1 MQQMNLVNT
10 LRSRQNGWYFADYI
24 FQFENGSDN
33 VLAPKKWDTIT
44 WTNGHLDYWRIY
56 VSPGLNE
63 WTHAGLV
70 THVRQRIWQSV
81 AYFTE
86 GANRSLAKPPLKFS
100 GGLAKLGL
108 TSSEK
113 KATAV

>member
-1 MQQMNLVNT
+1 MADILQTTYSNLKMVQIM
-10 LRSRQNGWYFADYI
+10 SWHQ
-24 FQFENGSDN
+24 
-33 VLAPKKWDTIT
+33 KKWDAIT
-44 WTNGHLDYWRIY
+44 WTNGHLDYWRLY

-70 THVRQRIWQSV
+70 THIRQPIWQWV

-86 GANRSLAKPPLKFS
+86 GVNRSLAKPPLKFS

-113 KATAV
+113 